1 MDEQIKKVMSA
12 VFGLDQSQI
21 KENAS
26 TDSIENWDSLQHINL
41 IMALEEE
48 FDLEFDS
55 DDITKMIS
63 FNEIHAVI
71 KNKKVD

>member
-12 VFGLDQSQI
+12 VFGLDENQI
-21 KENAS
+21 NENSS
-26 TDSIENWDSLQHINL
+26 TDTIENWDSLQHINL

-48 FDLEFDS
+48 FDLEFES

-63 FNEIHAVI
+63 FTDISNVI
-71 KNKKVD
+71 NSKKNV